1 MSAEGPP
8 ENNQILSP
16 ARKHQKARC
25 PWWTLSWSR
34 LATMNDVDNSLEG
47 PASATQVARRADQ
60 QRRQIFSHKGARVAF
75 FLALFGLIVTV
86 AFAIMPDDRTSGTL
100 VYSSRFGGAA
110 SR

>member
-1 MSAEGPP
+1 
-8 ENNQILSP
+8 
-16 ARKHQKARC
+16 
-25 PWWTLSWSR
+25 
-34 LATMNDVDNSLEG
+34 MNDVDNSLEG

-100 VYSSRFGGAA
+100 VYRSRFGGAA